1 VVSSNTLK
9 TGSLKEKR
17 REERTAL
24 ILQAAYDVITEKG
37 YYEAS
42 MDEIAARVGI
52 AKGTLYLHF
61 KSKEDLIFMLIEQ
74 EAIKFIAL
82 VDGIINQEIS
92 VQHKLEQ
99 ILLESYNSIQSGRQ
113 FLLALRSIG
122 LNKGLIKDKLEAQA
136 SIGGL
141 VQRFTRLFEDGKAN
155 GEFDATVPTAIMVS
169 IFLGLMELYSND
181 QSEINQLSPKKLLE
195 SVSHLFFRG
204 LLAKS

>member
-74 EAIKFIAL
+74 ETGKFVAL
-82 VDGIINQEIS
+82 VDEIMNRESS
-92 VQHKLEQ
+92 VQGKLEH

-113 FLLALRSIG
+113 FLMALRSIG
-122 LNKGLIKDKLEAQA
+122 LNKGLIKDKIETQA
-136 SIGGL
+136 SMAGL
-141 VQRFTRLFEDGKAN
+141 VDRFTQLFEDGKAN

-169 IFLGLMELYSND
+169 IFLGLMELYSNE
-181 QSEINQLSPKKLLE
+181 QSELNQLSPEKLLE